1 MNCTFLKLS
10 KGGNQSKL
18 QAGRARLLP
27 SRFQGQRQVVEAAQQ
42 ELRPPF
48 KGSAIDSLRTGLP
61 HWLTNHHQ
69 NRESEYGQFGLSY
82 LPEIISRV
90 FNTERGAVQLI

>member
-1 MNCTFLKLS
+1 LHVSETQQRWKS
-10 KGGNQSKL
+10 VKI
-18 QAGRARLLP
+18 AGREGEAPAEPFSRATSSGRSGSAGASP
-27 SRFQGQRQVVEAAQQ
+27 SLQ
-42 ELRPPF
+42 
-48 KGSAIDSLRTGLP
+48 GSAIDSLRTGLP

-82 LPEIISRV
+82 LLEMISRV